1 MGKTYKCEKCLK
13 TFSQKS
19 HYDKH
24 MKKKNDCEPIANE
37 LKKLAQEVYDENK
50 AKDLVKRL
58 NHLFENFQ
66 KICDIH
72 EPNFGSQGYKLKEG
86 KCQEQMI
93 QILDFLKNLK
103 NLDEKRYDSLYNDKE
118 WNLFIMAYG
127 DISLKKHE
135 CYYDTDEDNE
145 QIKIKIEDD
154 DTEYNWKL
162 LNDNRI
168 NMEEKNDTRYDELK
182 ANIDAIIRACH
193 NVLYSNG
200 AIVGKKAMND
210 IMKLF
215 TVKLLQ
221 PLFNDKNSNIYKK
234 WDSYKNDNKITGRKA
249 SRYQY
254 CEDLLNLA
262 KTDNPL
268 NEWKMLVNGILLKIL
283 PNLFDAKDTIFNCN
297 EDALLMLIQ
306 HINKLD
312 NVFWN
317 HTEDAQMYDTISG
330 DVYEYFIN
338 GYLNGGGKELGQFFT
353 PRKLINLIIYG
364 LDVMDYVQDFED
376 IDIFDPCM
384 GSGGFLTRFYNEMDN
399 IRPENIYGNEIEKD
413 TIKFGFSNLLLNTSI
428 FSKNIKCQDSL
439 INIDHQK
446 HMVIPTN
453 PPFGTKMSY
462 QKDKKVKKGLKEKYE
477 EAEAKKLKTDP
488 EYKTVPFKEIFP
500 IKTNNGACLFTQL
513 CVYKLKTKGM
523 CCIVLPD
530 GQLFFGKNFAKFR
543 KWLCENVRIKNIV
556 KIPSGTFEHT
566 GIKTCV
572 IKFIKGKKTKS
583 IRFLETDE
591 TCGELK
597 KIIKISTKDLE
608 ENNYSFDPKDYIE
621 DEYIANLK
629 GGSSCKWITIGDIC
643 NVKTGSHSIRKDE
656 FKNKTEG
663 YLVIGGGTKSIG
675 RYKESNCD
683 ANTIICATHGTVGHI
698 SMYPEKTFMTMSLS
712 IKPFDKSINNKFLYY
727 YLKYFNDLLK
737 GRESCGV
744 SLITVSKVKKVNL
757 PKFSLEIQEKIVKE
771 LDWIESQKNK
781 IKDLKIS
788 TKEEMEIYRKYG
800 LEAELK
806 REFIKNCK
814 WDEFGKYWEYFK
826 TGNSHKKGKVF
837 NKEGHA
843 HYGSN
848 GPIGYLD
855 EYTFDGEYILLG
867 RTGSCGK
874 VKIVNEKFSAG
885 DTVFVIKIKDCNIEL
900 IYYYLKYLLAQTDI
914 SKGST
919 IGVINKTKLNK
930 FKFPI
935 PKTLEHQQKLI
946 SIYKNKEKKLQDYE
960 NEIKHLENRI
970 EDLNELGKQIIE
982 ANI

>member
-1 MGKTYKCEKCLK
+1 
-13 TFSQKS
+13 
-19 HYDKH
+19 

-86 KCQEQMI
+86 KCQEQMM

-135 CYYDTDEDNE
+135 CYYDTDEDIE
-145 QIKIKIEDD
+145 QIKIEDNNTECNNTEYNN
-154 DTEYNWKL
+154 TEYNWKL

-168 NMEEKNDTRYDELK
+168 NMEEKDDTRYNELK

-193 NVLYSNG
+193 NILYSNG

-234 WDSYKNDNKITGRKA
+234 WDSYKDDNTITGRKA

-268 NEWKMLVNGILLKIL
+268 NEWKMLVNDILSKIL

-364 LDVMDYVQDFED
+364 LDVIDYVQDFED
-376 IDIFDPCM
+376 IDIYDPCM

-413 TIKFGFSNLLLNTSI
+413 TIKFGFSNLLLNTGI

-439 INIDHQK
+439 INIDHK
-446 HMVIPTN
+446 KYMLIPTN

-477 EAEAKKLKTDP
+477 EAEAKKLETDP

-543 KWLCENVRIKNIV
+543 KWLCENVRIKSIV
-556 KIPSGTFEHT
+556 KIPSGTFEYT
-566 GIKTCV
+566 GIKTC
-572 IKFIKGKKTKS
+572 IMKFIKGKKTKS
-583 IRFLETDE
+583 IRFLETDQ

-712 IKPFDKSINNKFLYY
+712 VKPFDKSINNKFLYY

-771 LDWIESQKNK
+771 LDWIKSQKNK
-781 IKDLKIS
+781 INDLKIS

-800 LEAELK
+800 LEAELRK
-806 REFIKNCK
+806 ILRNCEFVKLEGVCK
-814 WDEFGKYWEYFK
+814 INNGKGITRKEL
-826 TGNSHKKGKVF
+826 
-837 NKEGHA
+837 KEGNIKV
-843 HYGSN
+843 YGGGRKPLGTNNIHNVLENTIIISKD
-848 GPIGYLD
+848 GAYAGYVH
-855 EYTFDGEYILLG
+855 
-867 RTGSCGK
+867 RH
-874 VKIVNEKFSAG
+874 NEKLFITGHGLYIS
-885 DTVFVIKIKDCNIEL
+885 DIS
-900 IYYYLKYLLAQTDI
+900 TDI
-914 SKGST
+914 SNEYLYYLLKYQYQKKLYDLQDGT
-919 IGVINKTKLNK
+919 GQPGVKRTKIQALLI
-930 FKFPI
+930 PI
-935 PKTLEHQQKLI
+935 PSEDNQQKLI